1 MLALVPLG
9 AGLAGV
15 IRGPAFLGVLAPW
28 PSDLDSHVRFL
39 SGVFLAVA
47 LAWYSCIPQIE
58 HKTERFRLL
67 AGLVIAGGVAR
78 LASLIISGA
87 PSTGHLAGLGL
98 ELLIVP
104 LLVLWQAR
112 VARKPKG
119 A

>member
-15 IRGPAFLGVLAPW
+15 IRGPAFLGVTAPW